1 MALQGKTNF
10 KGIELVSYVKVQIG
24 SISEKIDDKGVKTFI
39 LNYNYFFKVDKLNE
53 VFDTNSDSCEYDLVN
68 NQFMCAYKDL
78 AIKLNFLTTEI

>member
-53 VFDTNSDSCEYDLVN
+53 VFDTNSDSCEYDLVTN
-68 NQFMCAYKDL
+68 PFMCAYKDL
-78 AIKLNFLTTEI
+78 AIKLNFVTTEI